1 MNNKDAIL
9 KELKCV
15 QMSIECINSQ
25 FENVVEPDL
34 IDSCIYQLNAAYSKY
49 TYLLRMIK
57 ELK

>member
-1 MNNKDAIL
+1 MNNKDVIMN
-9 KELKCV
+9 ELRSV

-25 FENVVEPDL
+25 FENVIEPDL

-57 ELK
+57 NLE